1 LDIEME
7 KFGHKTYME
16 KRMIWMVEK

>member
-1 LDIEME
+1 ME